1 MFFSLLSLFMIIVTE
16 DYAYIQSADEAP
28 ESLRALLDQ
37 RFSYRANGNS
47 GPFHLQL
54 EAKTY
59 YSDGIVIENEDII
72 ISGA

>member
-1 MFFSLLSLFMIIVTE
+1 MLTLLLALIVSFFAQDS
-16 DYAYIQSADEAP
+16 DAP

-37 RFSYRANGNS
+37 RHAFRANGNT

-59 YSDGIVIENEDII
+59 YSDGITIENDDVI
-72 ISGA
+72 ISGV

>member
-1 MFFSLLSLFMIIVTE
+1 MFTFLILAVISFFRSQEFETP
-16 DYAYIQSADEAP
+16 EAP

-37 RFSYRANGNS
+37 RHSFRANGGT

-54 EAKTY
+54 EAKAY

-72 ISGA
+72 ISGV

>member
-1 MFFSLLSLFMIIVTE
+1 MFGLLILAVISFFAAQQFDT
-16 DYAYIQSADEAP
+16 EAP

-37 RFSYRANGNS
+37 RHTFRANGGT

-54 EAKTY
+54 EAKAY

-72 ISGA
+72 ISGV

>member
-1 MFFSLLSLFMIIVTE
+1 MLCILLLALFTKLFAQ
-16 DYAYIQSADEAP
+16 DSDAP

-37 RFSYRANGNS
+37 RHAFRANGNT

-59 YSDGIVIENEDII
+59 YSDGITIENDDVI
-72 ISGA
+72 ISGV

>member
-1 MFFSLLSLFMIIVTE
+1 MLTLLLALIASFFAQDS
-16 DYAYIQSADEAP
+16 DAP

-37 RFSYRANGNS
+37 RHAFRANGNT

-59 YSDGIVIENEDII
+59 YSDGITIENDDVI
-72 ISGA
+72 ISGV